1 MSIYATLWKL
11 KFPRDIFDPVNGEWV
26 EVTAQAVPAHVGT
39 PTPGF
44 GYEDGDPFAGFL
56 PPAIEVDADGDAPI
70 YRAVVLVSPETKK
83 GTALGLSH
91 QQSAGSAL
99 TTKVMKRP
107 LWGTLHDLRP
117 HGRGQKTVDKRSAD
131 IPVRQ
136 PETVNKRGA
145 DIPVRQPEAVNKR
158 SADIP
163 VRQPE
168 PGREPSP
175 DSKFPMDDAKQ
186 EKSPQQSTIENQKSH
201 KTYEFLISFVTDR
214 PGHDMRYAID
224 ASKIRHELGWEPKED
239 FESGFR
245 KTVQW
250 YLENKD

>member
-136 PETVNKRGA
+136 PE
-145 DIPVRQPEAVNKR
+145 
-158 SADIP
+158 
-163 VRQPE
+163 